1 MSNLIIFGG
10 TFDPIHN
17 GHINTAIN
25 VQSFFHFDRFIFL
38 PCKVPV
44 LKNNA
49 QASTTQRLEMLKL
62 AIKESNKSDLNFEID
77 TREINRE
84 TPSYMVTTLED
95 YRSELGN
102 TIAISLLMGVD
113 AFATLP
119 QWHQWERLLQL
130 ANILVISR
138 PDYQLKSQL
147 IRDLLKERETQKA
160 EYMQKRA
167 HGLIYQ
173 FNAGLYN
180 LSSTT
185 VRAQIKNDNLIT
197 ADLPT
202 SVIQYIKK
210 NRIYQ

>member
-25 VQSFFHFDRFIFL
+25 VQNYFHFDRFIFL

-44 LKNNA
+44 LKDNA
-49 QASTTQRLEMLKL
+49 QASTTQRLEMLRL
-62 AIKESNKSDLNFEID
+62 AIEETNKSELHFEID

-95 YRSELGN
+95 YRAELGN
-102 TIAISLLMGVD
+102 TIAISLLLGID

-119 QWHQWERLLQL
+119 QWYQWGRLLQL

-138 PDYQLKSQL
+138 PGYQLKSQCL
-147 IRDLLKERETQKA
+147 RDLLNEQETYKA
-160 EYMQKRA
+160 KHIQKRA

-180 LSSTT
+180 LSSTA
-185 VRAQIKNDNLIT
+185 VRAKIKHDDSINS
-197 ADLPT
+197 DLPI
-202 SVIQYIKK
+202 SVGQYIKK
-210 NRIYQ
+210 NQVYR